1 MNTDEVVNAMGLP
14 DLLAL
19 AAEISMSPDQA
30 YGLQA
35 NDLPILL
42 VCTDTP
48 VRLNIPLKEV
58 KWLDER
64 MFCKHVHDALH
75 NAQSTTTL
83 LSHEVPADCVYLVEN
98 RSCNING
105 KSRLCACAF
114 CDPGYDWR
122 WVAEHSQA
130 CQHQNGEYNASQKD

>member
-1 MNTDEVVNAMGLP
+1 MNADEMVNAMGLP

-19 AAEISMSPDQA
+19 AAEVGLSPDQA

-64 MFCKHVHDALH
+64 MFCGYVH
-75 NAQSTTTL
+75 NALRDFRSIVVPPPQK
-83 LSHEVPADCVYLVEN
+83 VPADCTYLGEN
-98 RSCNING
+98 NSCSING
-105 KSRLCACAF
+105 KNHFCVCAF
-114 CDPGYDWR
+114 CDPEYDWL
-122 WVAEHSQA
+122 WAAEHSSANIQT
-130 CQHQNGEYNASQKD
+130 ES